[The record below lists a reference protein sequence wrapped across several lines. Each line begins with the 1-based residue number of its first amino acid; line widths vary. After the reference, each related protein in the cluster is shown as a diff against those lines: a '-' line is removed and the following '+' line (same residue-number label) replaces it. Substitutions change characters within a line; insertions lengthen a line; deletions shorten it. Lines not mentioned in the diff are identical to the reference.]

1 MSRYDILAYD
11 LFMEKEMKIPD
22 ELPLTESTYFI
33 LLSLAKEPKH
43 GYAIIKDVEALSRG
57 RVTFSTGTLY
67 GAIKRMLA
75 DAWIRRVEQTE
86 QPYPNRT
93 RKAYTLTEKGR
104 SLLEAEYARLNEML
118 EISTPRLAEGN
129 I

>member
-1 MSRYDILAYD
+1 
-11 LFMEKEMKIPD
+11 MKIPD

-33 LLSLAKEPKH
+33 LLSLAKEAKH
-43 GYAIIKDVEALSRG
+43 GYAIIKDVEELSHG
-57 RVTFSTGTLY
+57 RVLFSTGTLY

-75 DAWIRRVEQTE
+75 DDWIKRVEQTE

-118 EISTPRLAEGN
+118 EISAPRLAEGK